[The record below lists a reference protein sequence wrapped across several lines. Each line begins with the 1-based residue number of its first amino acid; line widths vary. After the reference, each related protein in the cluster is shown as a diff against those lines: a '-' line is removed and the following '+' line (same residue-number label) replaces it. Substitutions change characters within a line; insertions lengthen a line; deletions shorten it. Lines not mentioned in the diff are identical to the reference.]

1 LSLTLARG
9 SVTAS
14 PETERIE
21 TELLLFS
28 QFLLLRS
35 NSSTV
40 SPLPQALALA
50 NVTSPGSVTASPEAA
65 RLELEYVISVQS
77 DGMEVLV
84 QAT

>member
-1 LSLTLARG
+1 
-9 SVTAS
+9 
-14 PETERIE
+14 
-21 TELLLFS
+21 
-28 QFLLLRS
+28 
-35 NSSTV
+35 
-40 SPLPQALALA
+40 LPQALALA